1 MYLFLHTFCCT
12 YLLMFPLCVRV
23 CRSYGYNCMCAYG
36 FVIIVYQFFICF
48 YCFPISFLPFY
59 LFVCLIVYYWY
70 YFFFALEADFNS
82 FAFPMAIS
90 LMVLEIGLIMVLR
103 NILRCSHLGLF
114 FQYSFIFSNSIICR
128 LSLKS

>member
-12 YLLMFPLCVRV
+12 YLLIFPLCVRV

-48 YCFPISFLPFY
+48 YCFPIIIFTFLFLC
-59 LFVCLIVYYWY
+59 LFDCLLLY

-90 LMVLEIGLIMVLR
+90 LIVLDKGLIKLLR

-114 FQYSFIFSNSIICR
+114 FQYSLIFSNSIICR